1 MYKVYKSLVALE
13 NTEHT
18 ENHINNILEKVYSQ
32 VHLNEIKFFKRR
44 KKTWPLMTS
53 NTYMLYI

>member
-18 ENHINNILEKVYSQ
+18 GNHTNNILEKVYSQ
-32 VHLNEIKFFKRR
+32 VHVNEIKFFQ
-44 KKTWPLMTS
+44 KKKKNLAA
-53 NTYMLYI
+53 YD

>member
-32 VHLNEIKFFKRR
+32 VHLNEIKFFKRK

-53 NTYMLYI
+53 NT